1 MQMYSVYSRTD
12 AEAKYKLTDY
22 IQHNRYSKGTDE
34 SQHIQIG
41 KEVSKKTT
49 TKHHP

>member
-1 MQMYSVYSRTD
+1 MQMYTMYLRSD
-12 AEAKYKLTDY
+12 AEPKYKLTDY
-22 IQHNRYSKGTDE
+22 IQHNRYSEATDE

-41 KEVSKKTT
+41 KEVSKKRT